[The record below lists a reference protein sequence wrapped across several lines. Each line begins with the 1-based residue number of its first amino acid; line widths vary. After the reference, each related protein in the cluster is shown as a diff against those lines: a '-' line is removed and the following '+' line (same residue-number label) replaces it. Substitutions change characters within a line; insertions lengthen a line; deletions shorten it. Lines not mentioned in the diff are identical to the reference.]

1 MFAKPYADCEST
13 NIGIYPSKFVKRF
26 GRPLLL
32 LEHARWQWLGRSLI
46 GREFRGPLAIK
57 DWSTREIFD
66 VQVTVEVINAA
77 HRDGKTVLTAK
88 VDGTFDRAGLPDPLI
103 MEHELTIKGDKIVAL
118 TCRLAP

>member
-1 MFAKPYADCEST
+1 MIMQLQPTAAAYVRSINDHDPAAFNALFADDAV
-13 NIGIYPSKFVKRF
+13 VKD
-26 GRPLLL
+26 
-32 LEHARWQWLGRSLI
+32 I